1 MQNGTATAA
10 DLKKIERRI
19 IYDSAIP
26 LLSIYLKELKA
37 GTRTD
42 ICAPMFIAA
51 LFTIAQRWGKKTPTQ
66 MDKQNVIYPNNGI

>member
-1 MQNGTATAA
+1 MT
-10 DLKKIERRI
+10 LPKKLNTELLHDPVI
-19 IYDSAIP
+19 S

-51 LFTIAQRWGKKTPTQ
+51 LFTIARQ
-66 MDKQNVIYPNNGI
+66 

>member
-1 MQNGTATAA
+1 MT
-10 DLKKIERRI
+10 LPKKLNTELLHDPVI
-19 IYDSAIP
+19 S

-51 LFTIAQRWGKKTPTQ
+51 LFTIAQRWGKNTPTQ

>member
-1 MQNGTATAA
+1 MT
-10 DLKKIERRI
+10 LPKKLNTELLHDPVI
-19 IYDSAIP
+19 S

-51 LFTIAQRWGKKTPTQ
+51 LFTTTSKWKQRTF
-66 MDKQNVIYPNNGI
+66 N

>member
-1 MQNGTATAA
+1 MT
-10 DLKKIERRI
+10 LPKKLNTELLHDPVI
-19 IYDSAIP
+19 S